1 MQITNAEAKAL
12 GTPLRI
18 CLGMGAPEG
27 LSEFLNQAGIEVLP
41 FAQKHL
47 ASLYIDFV
55 GAKPTGV
62 PLLSIELEGKSS
74 RLSRPDADFA
84 TDNWQSAACFI
95 LSHVLKLQPPLLTS
109 DNEMLAMIRTAMSVA
124 PSSVP
129 VILTGEIGSGK
140 QVMARLIHSASR
152 RKGAFTA
159 INCAALETV
168 GNNSEPL
175 GAGQSDSISGTQ
187 QILPTGVVGG
197 TLFLDEVGE
206 LTIPAQ
212 IKLLAMLQGDG
223 SFTDAEAPVAVRHVA
238 ATNRS
243 LTEMVGRGDFR
254 RDLFWRLNVFSV
266 ELPPLRQRAGDI
278 PMLARYFL
286 RQANPRRSLSPF
298 ALKILSNYP
307 FPGNIREL
315 QNLIARLA
323 IAPLTTTSHVIDTPD
338 IRRHL
343 LIENSEAEAQAS
355 GWKTSREEARRD
367 MVLRAIAACGGNRIA
382 AASKLGIT
390 PRTLQYHITKAGLS
404 RRRGVKTPEVTDAA
418 IPTAAVG

>member
-1 MQITNAEAKAL
+1 MTNADAKQQGLPA
-12 GTPLRI
+12 RI

-27 LSEFLNQAGIEVLP
+27 LAEFLVQAGLDVLP

-47 ASLYIDFV
+47 ASLYVDFL

-62 PLLSIELEGKSS
+62 PLLSIELQAKSG
-74 RLSRPDADFA
+74 RGPRPDADFA

-95 LSHVLKLQPPLLTS
+95 LSHVLKLQPPLMTTDS
-109 DNEMLAMIRTAMSVA
+109 EMLAMIRTAMSVA

-129 VILTGEIGSGK
+129 VIITGEIGSGK
-140 QVMARLIHSASR
+140 QALARLIHTASR
-152 RKGAFTA
+152 RRGAFTA
-159 INCAALETV
+159 VNCASWDSAIN
-168 GNNSEPL
+168 GRGPL
-175 GAGQSDSISGTQ
+175 AASVEADSAAIAQLTLPGAIA
-187 QILPTGVVGG
+187 GG

-206 LTIPAQ
+206 LTMAAQ
-212 IKLLAMLQGDG
+212 VKLLVMLQGSDG
-223 SFTDAEAPVAVRHVA
+223 TLLDGETAVAVRHIA

-243 LTEMVGRGDFR
+243 LAEMAERGDFR
-254 RDLFWRLNVFSV
+254 RDLYWRLNVFSL
-266 ELPPLRQRAGDI
+266 ELPPLRRRAGDI
-278 PMLARYFL
+278 PILSRYFL

-298 ALKILSNYP
+298 ALKMLTNYP

-323 IAPLTTTSHVIDTPD
+323 IAPLAAGNHIIDTPD

-343 LIENSEAEAQAS
+343 LIQGAEAEPPSS

-367 MVLRAIAACGGNRIA
+367 MVLRAIAACGGNRA
-382 AASKLGIT
+382 AAARKLGIT

-404 RRRGVKTPEVTDAA
+404 RRRGIKPIESAA
-418 IPTAAVG
+418 ALPTSAVG

>member
-1 MQITNAEAKAL
+1 MANADPKQPGL
-12 GTPLRI
+12 PLRI

-27 LSEFLNQAGIEVLP
+27 LSEFLVQAGLEILP
-41 FAQKHL
+41 FAQKHF

-55 GAKPTGV
+55 GATPTGV
-62 PLLSIELEGKSS
+62 PLLSIDLEGRSS
-74 RLSRPDADFA
+74 RVSRAGADF
-84 TDNWQSAACFI
+84 TTENWESAACFI
-95 LSHVLKLQPPLLTS
+95 LSQVLKLQPPLLTADS
-109 DNEMLAMIRTAMSVA
+109 EMLAMIHTAICVA

-129 VILTGEIGSGK
+129 VIISGEIGSGK
-140 QVMARLIHSASR
+140 QALARLIHSASR
-152 RKGAFTA
+152 RRGAFTA
-159 INCAALETV
+159 VNCAALDGA
-168 GNNSEPL
+168 GNGAEPL
-175 GAGQSDSISGTQ
+175 AAGAPDSAPATQ
-187 QILPTGVVGG
+187 FALPAGAVGG

-206 LTIPAQ
+206 LTMAAQ
-212 IKLLAMLQGDG
+212 IKLLVMLQGADG
-223 SFTDAEAPVAVRHVA
+223 RLAEGDTSVAIRHIA

-243 LTEMVGRGDFR
+243 LAEMVGRGDFR

-266 ELPPLRQRAGDI
+266 ELPPLRRRAGDI

-298 ALKILSNYP
+298 ALKMLSNYP

-323 IAPLTTTSHVIDTPD
+323 IAPLAAGGHLIDSPD

-343 LIENSEAEAQAS
+343 LIQGSESEPPTS

-367 MVLRAIAACGGNRIA
+367 MVLRAIAACGGNRIDA
-382 AASKLGIT
+382 ARKLGIT

-404 RRRGVKTPEVTDAA
+404 RRRGVKTIESAPASPA
-418 IPTAAVG
+418 AAVG